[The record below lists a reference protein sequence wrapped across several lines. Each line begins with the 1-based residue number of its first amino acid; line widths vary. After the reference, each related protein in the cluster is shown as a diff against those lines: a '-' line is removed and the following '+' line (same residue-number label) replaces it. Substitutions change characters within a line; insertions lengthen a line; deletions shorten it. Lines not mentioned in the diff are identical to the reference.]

1 MKEKLYRFMVG
12 RYGNDTLN
20 VFLLIVYVLLSLLC
34 KRNSIL
40 YYVGFGLFIFA
51 FYRSMS
57 RNIYKRRQENEMFLN
72 LIKPIKP
79 YINATKR
86 NFTDK
91 QRKYFVC
98 PSCKQ
103 VIRVPRHRGKIE
115 ISCPTCHSRFVRK
128 S

>member
-12 RYGNDTLN
+12 RYGNDALN
-20 VFLLIVYVLLSLLC
+20 TCLLILYVLFSLLSR
-34 KRNSIL
+34 RNSIVSYL
-40 YYVGFGLFIFA
+40 GFGLFIFA

-57 RNIYKRRQENEMFLN
+57 RNIYKRRYENEIFLN
-72 LIKPIKP
+72 LLKPIKP

-103 VIRVPRHRGKIE
+103 VIRVPRHRGLIE
-115 ISCPTCHSRFVRK
+115 ISCPTCHTHFERK

>member
-1 MKEKLYRFMVG
+1 MKEKLYRFMYG
-12 RYGNDTLN
+12 RYGTDALN
-20 VFLLIVYVLLSLLC
+20 ICLLILYVLLSLLSR
-34 KRNSIL
+34 KNSI
-40 YYVGFGLFIFA
+40 VSFIGFGLFVFA

-57 RNIYKRRQENEMFLN
+57 RNIYKRRHENEMFLN
-72 LIKPIKP
+72 LVKPIKP
-79 YINATKR
+79 YFNATKR

-103 VIRVPRHRGKIE
+103 VIRVPRHRGRIE
-115 ISCPTCHSRFVRK
+115 ICCPTCRTHFERK